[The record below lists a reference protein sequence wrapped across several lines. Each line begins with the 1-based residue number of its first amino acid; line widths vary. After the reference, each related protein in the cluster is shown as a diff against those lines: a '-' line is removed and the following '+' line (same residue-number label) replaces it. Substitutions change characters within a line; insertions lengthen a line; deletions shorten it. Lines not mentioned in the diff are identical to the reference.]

1 MLTAG
6 ARESGTQAP
15 FAKMA
20 TEKHIQLLLKGEAR
34 GLELAKEGGLNTQA
48 LWGEKHLPP
57 AMCSPNPSQG
67 PSYMMTKP
75 KQTFDYNKK
84 RCATAQQQAA
94 LSRRSRPQPR

>member
-1 MLTAG
+1 
-6 ARESGTQAP
+6 
-15 FAKMA
+15 MA

-48 LWGEKHLPP
+48 RWGEKRLPP

-75 KQTFDYNKK
+75 KQTFDYNII
-84 RCATAQQQAA
+84 TAGT
-94 LSRRSRPQPR
+94 LEPPSPKNPVWQPV